1 MRERKGLPS
10 LPAVPCCVNVRP
22 RAGVTVLPCPL
33 GRFARPAA
41 ARRMHIRRRAAA
53 RRNSPQAGLGSLGF
67 APCRG
72 RAWQHCRSRAGGCGL
87 IARPRA
93 QPADA
98 PAPSIGNPRQS
109 ASSRNSA
116 ACRRSIAASC
126 ILPRLAA
133 PGAHRA
139 RRLALR
145 HALHP
150 CPASRPRLG
159 SPTLF
164 LRHTPPAYPPSH
176 KATADKR
183 ATPSIF
189 EGSF

>member
-1 MRERKGLPS
+1 MKGRNRDCGL
-10 LPAVPCCVNVRP
+10 AVQALLCRVNVRP

-41 ARRMHIRRRAAA
+41 ARRMHIRRRAAVL
-53 RRNSPQAGLGSLGF
+53 RNSPQAGLGSLGF

-72 RAWQHCRSRAGGCGL
+72 RAWQPCRSRAGGCGL

-93 QPADA
+93 QPSGA
-98 PAPSIGNPRQS
+98 PAPSIGNPQQS

-116 ACRRSIAASC
+116 ACRRSIAASR

-133 PGAHRA
+133 PGAHRV

-150 CPASRPRLG
+150 SPSPRPHLG
-159 SPTLF
+159 RQPLFCVILPRPT
-164 LRHTPPAYPPSH
+164 
-176 KATADKR
+176 
-183 ATPSIF
+183 ATPSIL
-189 EGSF
+189 EGESVLSRRPIE